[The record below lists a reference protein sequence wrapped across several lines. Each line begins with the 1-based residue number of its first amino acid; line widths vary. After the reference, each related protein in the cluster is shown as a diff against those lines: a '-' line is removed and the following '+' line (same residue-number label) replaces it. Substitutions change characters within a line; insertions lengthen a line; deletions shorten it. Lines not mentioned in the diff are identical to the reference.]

1 LEIGKED
8 LNTNVLNIII
18 RQPCVF
24 VYIQPDIRNHC
35 RSRHLYKKLK
45 VGWRGIPTR

>member
-8 LNTNVLNIII
+8 LNTNVLNINI

-24 VYIQPDIRNHC
+24 VYIRPDPKV
-35 RSRHLYKKLK
+35 SMKL
-45 VGWRGIPTR
+45 